1 MYEVHAET
9 NEEYNEPCHY
19 CTQLFKTKRDV
30 MLHSKKS
37 HKEKVK
43 PCRNFLKG
51 QCDYTEID
59 CWFSHTQ
66 TDDSV
71 KNKFECTFCGEN
83 FDFHSESKIHKK
95 KQHKENFQICREE
108 TNNCHFWEKCWFL
121 HMPSGN
127 EIEYQNGKNQD
138 YLENYWIW

>member
-1 MYEVHAET
+1 
-9 NEEYNEPCHY
+9 
-19 CTQLFKTKRDV
+19 

-121 HMPSGN
+121 HMLSGN
-127 EIEYQNGKNQD
+127 EIKYQNGKNQD
-138 YLENYWIW
+138 NLEKLFDMVE